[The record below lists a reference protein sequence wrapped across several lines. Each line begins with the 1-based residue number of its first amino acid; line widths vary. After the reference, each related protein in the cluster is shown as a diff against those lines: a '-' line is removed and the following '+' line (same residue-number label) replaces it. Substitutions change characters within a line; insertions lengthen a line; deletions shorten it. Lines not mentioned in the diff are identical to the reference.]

1 MFFQYELNIL
11 PNYTKE
17 IVNRL
22 LGFPFSSMHIFMCK
36 VSSCHLLS
44 SFLTLNSTYEMNDW
58 NEWLKNIAAN
68 SNVIAFSAHFVTF
81 ADTSFLHF

>member
-11 PNYTKE
+11 LNYTKE

-44 SFLTLNSTYEMNDW
+44 SFLTLNSTYEMND
-58 NEWLKNIAAN
+58 
-68 SNVIAFSAHFVTF
+68 
-81 ADTSFLHF
+81 